1 MVILFP
7 IKTREKT
14 CTANGR
20 QCLFVKKSDRT
31 PENIE
36 KILNYF
42 SKRILFNEQL
52 LEAAPGLYTWILRE
66 SENLFAAR
74 TISKQEIGT
83 LHINLKELTD
93 KFDNSDIYAAGEF
106 EIDLPVIKFN
116 LSSGTFM
123 AKKFTN
129 AGKIDLRN
137 AIVERVEKKLKSL
150 ALKPIFLECSDAT
163 CSEEELISGRKL
175 IETSNIRITPNNF
188 EAVSTMFNV
197 QNIKN
202 SLNNSV
208 RPAKKQRTMKK
219 PMKSVRKKPK
229 SLKKPR

>member
-1 MVILFP
+1 MAAFLFP

-31 PENIE
+31 PKNIE

-52 LEAAPGLYTWILRE
+52 LEAPPGLYTWILRE
-66 SENLFAAR
+66 SGNLFAAR

-83 LHINLKELTD
+83 LHVNLEQLTN
-93 KFDNSDIYAAGEF
+93 KIDNSNIYAAGEF
-106 EIDLPVIKFN
+106 EIDIPVIKFN

-137 AIVERVEKKLKSL
+137 EVVETVEKKLKSL
-150 ALKPIFLECSDAT
+150 TLKPVFLECSDAT

-197 QNIKN
+197 QNIRN
-202 SLNNSV
+202 SLNNAV

-219 PMKSVRKKPK
+219 PRKKVAK
-229 SLKKPR
+229 SLKKTRK